1 MSYSRSGDDLEQTNG
16 AFGQERKCTVIRHLL
31 ISHSVLTKAIITQI
45 SLQQEL
51 TDVLQAD
58 LQFHTL
64 NRATP
69 SQNLRPLLTLWHM
82 PTVLKNLQSTPLI
95 APVWMLSA
103 ESFGQAIWIGC
114 LGHRIRAA

>member
-1 MSYSRSGDDLEQTNG
+1 MHCHTTSSN
-16 AFGQERKCTVIRHLL
+16 F
-31 ISHSVLTKAIITQI
+31 TQRAHKGLNNPNL
-45 SLQQEL
+45 LQQDL
-51 TDVLQAD
+51 TDVLRAD

-103 ESFGQAIWIGC
+103 ESFGQAIWI
-114 LGHRIRAA
+114 